1 MSIAER
7 LEPQQVVYPE
17 SDGRR
22 MADNTL
28 QFTWIFII
36 EGGLDAL
43 FKDDPNVF
51 VAGDL
56 LWYPVE
62 GDPSIRCAP
71 DALVAFGRPKG
82 HRGSY
87 LQWKEAGIPP
97 QVVFEVVSPGNR
109 SGEMRQK
116 LQFYAR
122 YGVEEYYLFDPDR
135 LRLSGWK
142 RGDLGL
148 ETIPEMNGWVSPRLG
163 IRFELGPEGLSIYGP
178 DGKQFK
184 TFVEVTRERDEADR
198 KREIADRE
206 REIANRERDEAVR
219 VREIANRE
227 RDEVTRERDAI
238 VRERDAAREHTAR
251 LMARLRELG
260 IDPE

>member
-7 LEPQQVVYPE
+7 LDPQPVVYPE
-17 SDGRR
+17 SDGQP

-28 QFTWIFII
+28 QFQWIVTI
-36 EGGLDAL
+36 EGGLDTI
-43 FKDDPNVF
+43 FRDDPNVF

-62 GDPSIRCAP
+62 GDPTTRCAP

-87 LQWKEAGIPP
+87 LQWKEAGIAP
-97 QVVFEVVSPGNR
+97 QVVFEVLSSGNR
-109 SGEMRQK
+109 PREMRQK
-116 LQFYAR
+116 LQFYDR

-135 LRLSGWK
+135 LRLSGW
-142 RGDLGL
+142 RRSDIGL
-148 ETIPEMNGWVSPRLG
+148 ETIPEMHGWVSPRLR
-163 IRFELGPEGLSIYGP
+163 IRFELGPDGLSIYGP

-184 TFVEVTRERDEADR
+184 TFVEVTRERDEAER
-198 KREIADRE
+198 KREIAEREREIAERE
-206 REIANRERDEAVR
+206 REIANRKHR
-219 VREIANRE
+219 IANRE
-227 RDEVTRERDAI
+227 RDAALERA
-238 VRERDAAREHTAR
+238 ERLAAR
-251 LMARLRELG
+251 MRELG